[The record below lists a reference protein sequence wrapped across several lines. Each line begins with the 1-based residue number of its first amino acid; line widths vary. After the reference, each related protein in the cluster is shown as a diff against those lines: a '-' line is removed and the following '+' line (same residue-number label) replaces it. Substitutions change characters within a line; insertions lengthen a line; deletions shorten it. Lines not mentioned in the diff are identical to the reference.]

1 MLSGLRKRTP
11 SPRRGEGWGEGVRKF
26 QKKICSVRTP
36 SLSLAALARP
46 LPSGERWSI
55 GAAILACCFAAIALC
70 LLATSVHAQTMADLA
85 HYSGPDRT
93 QRLIEGAKKEGVVT
107 LYSSA
112 VITDTDAII
121 DAFQKKYDVA
131 VRLWRGSSD
140 DILRRAVGEARGG
153 RHDADLAE
161 TAGNA
166 MEGLERE
173 RLLAEVASPVFAQ
186 LMPQAV
192 VPHRGWIADRLSVF
206 TAAYNTTVIK
216 AADVPKSYQD
226 LVDPKWQGKLGVSN
240 EADDANW
247 FMAVADAMGQDKAV
261 ALFRKIAATNGMSV
275 RRGHTLLSNL
285 VVAGEVPLALNL
297 YDYRVTELK
306 QRAAPI
312 DGIVLPPAFALPTGI
327 GAMAKAPHPNAAL
340 LLLDFY
346 LTDGQRILVERGNVP
361 TNRTV
366 AEPPP
371 GVGLLDV
378 AKFLDQED
386 KWTRLFKET
395 FAGAAQ

>member
-1 MLSGLRKRTP
+1 MKIGGPIAGFCIAVGALS
-11 SPRRGEGWGEGVRKF
+11 
-26 QKKICSVRTP
+26 
-36 SLSLAALARP
+36 A
-46 LPSGERWSI
+46 
-55 GAAILACCFAAIALC
+55 FAAA
-70 LLATSVHAQTMADLA
+70 AHAQTMADLA

-93 QRLIEGAKKEGVVT
+93 QRLIEGAKKEGAVT

-112 VITDTDAII
+112 VIADTDAII
-121 DAFQKKYDVA
+121 DAFQNKYGVQ

-140 DILRRAVGEARGG
+140 DILRRAVTEARGG
-153 RHDADLAE
+153 RYDADVAE
-161 TAGNA
+161 TAGTA
-166 MEGLERE
+166 MEGLQRE
-173 RLLAEVASPVFAQ
+173 RLLAEVVSPVFAQ
-186 LMPQAV
+186 LMPQAF

-206 TAAYNTTVIK
+206 TAAYNTTLIK
-216 AADVPKSYQD
+216 PADVPKSYQD
-226 LVDPKWQGKLGVSN
+226 LADPKWKGKLGISN

-247 FMAVADAMGQDKAV
+247 FMAVADAIGQDKAL
-261 ALFRKIAATNGMSV
+261 ALFGKIVATNDISV

-285 VVAGEVPLALNL
+285 VVAGEVPLGLNL
-297 YDYRVTELK
+297 YGYRVAELK
-306 QRAAPI
+306 QHAAPVE
-312 DGIVLPPAFALPTGI
+312 GIVLPPAFALPTGI

-346 LTDGQRILVERGNVP
+346 LTDGQRILADRGNVP

-386 KWTRLFKET
+386 KWTKLFKET
-395 FAGAAQ
+395 FAAGAR

>member
-1 MLSGLRKRTP
+1 MK
-11 SPRRGEGWGEGVRKF
+11 
-26 QKKICSVRTP
+26 
-36 SLSLAALARP
+36 
-46 LPSGERWSI
+46 I
-55 GAAILACCFAAIALC
+55 GAAIAGFCIAIGALSALAVSA
-70 LLATSVHAQTMADLA
+70 HAQTMADLA

-93 QRLIEGAKKEGVVT
+93 QRLIDGAKKEGAIT

-112 VITDTDAII
+112 VIADTDAII
-121 DAFQKKYDVA
+121 DAFQKKYGVP

-140 DILRRAVGEARGG
+140 DILRRAVTEARGG
-153 RHDADLAE
+153 RYDADLAE

-166 MEGLERE
+166 MEGIERE

-186 LMPQAV
+186 LMPQAA

-216 AADVPKSYQD
+216 PADVPKSYQD
-226 LVDPKWQGKLGVSN
+226 LTDPKWQGKLGISN

-247 FMAVADAMGQDKAV
+247 FMAVADAMGQEKAV
-261 ALFRKIAATNGMSV
+261 ALFRKIAMTNGMSV

-297 YDYRVTELK
+297 YGYRVNELK
-306 QRAAPI
+306 QHAAPVE
-312 DGIVLPPAFALPTGI
+312 GIVLPPAFALPTGI

-346 LTDGQRILVERGNVP
+346 LTDGQRILAERGNVP

-386 KWTRLFKET
+386 KWMRLFKET
-395 FAGAAQ
+395 FAAGAR

>member
-1 MLSGLRKRTP
+1 MK
-11 SPRRGEGWGEGVRKF
+11 
-26 QKKICSVRTP
+26 
-36 SLSLAALARP
+36 
-46 LPSGERWSI
+46 I
-55 GAAILACCFAAIALC
+55 GAATAGFCIAVAALCAFAASAR
-70 LLATSVHAQTMADLA
+70 AQTLADLA

-112 VITDTDAII
+112 VIADTDAII
-121 DAFQKKYDVA
+121 EAFQKKYGVQ

-140 DILRRAVGEARGG
+140 DILRRAVTEARGS
-153 RHDADLAE
+153 RYDADLAE

-166 MEGLERE
+166 MEGIERE
-173 RLLAEVASPVFAQ
+173 QLLAEVASPVFAQ

-216 AADVPKSYQD
+216 PADVPKSYQD
-226 LVDPKWQGKLGVSN
+226 LTDPKWQGKLGISN

-261 ALFRKIAATNGMSV
+261 ALFRKIATTNGISV

-297 YDYRVTELK
+297 YGYRVTALK
-306 QRAAPI
+306 ERAAPVEA
-312 DGIVLPPAFALPTGI
+312 IVLPPAFALPTGI

-346 LTDGQRILVERGNVP
+346 LTDGQRILAERGNVP

-386 KWTRLFKET
+386 KWMRLFKEV
-395 FAGAAQ
+395 FAGVP

>member
-1 MLSGLRKRTP
+1 
-11 SPRRGEGWGEGVRKF
+11 
-26 QKKICSVRTP
+26 
-36 SLSLAALARP
+36 
-46 LPSGERWSI
+46 
-55 GAAILACCFAAIALC
+55 LACGFAAVGGC
-70 LLATSVHAQTMADLA
+70 LLPTSVHAQTTADLA

-93 QRLIEGAKKEGVVT
+93 QRLIEGAKKEGVVA

-112 VITDTDAII
+112 VIADTDAII
-121 DAFQKKYDVA
+121 DAFQKKYGVQ

-140 DILRRAVGEARGG
+140 DILRRAVTEARGG
-153 RHDADLAE
+153 RYDADLAE

-186 LMPQAV
+186 LMPGAAP
-192 VPHRGWIADRLSVF
+192 PHRGWIADRLSVF
-206 TAAYNTTVIK
+206 TAAYNTTLIK
-216 AADVPKSYQD
+216 PADVPKSYQD
-226 LVDPKWQGKLGVSN
+226 LADPKWKGKLGVSN

-247 FMAVADAMGQDKAV
+247 FMAVADAMGQDKAL
-261 ALFRKIAATNGMSV
+261 ALLRNIAATNGISV

-297 YDYRVTELK
+297 YGYRVAELK
-306 QRAAPI
+306 KHDAPI
-312 DGIVLPPAFALPTGI
+312 DGFVLPPAFALPTGI
-327 GAMAKAPHPNAAL
+327 GALAKAPHPHAAL

-346 LTDGQRILVERGNVP
+346 LTDGQRILAERGNVP

-378 AKFLDQED
+378 AKFLDQQD
-386 KWTRLFKET
+386 NWTRLFKAT
-395 FAGAAQ
+395 FAGAGP

>member
-1 MLSGLRKRTP
+1 MKSGSRIARLCVAV
-11 SPRRGEGWGEGVRKF
+11 G
-26 QKKICSVRTP
+26 
-36 SLSLAALARP
+36 AL
-46 LPSGERWSI
+46 LV
-55 GAAILACCFAAIALC
+55 FAA
-70 LLATSVHAQTMADLA
+70 SAQAQSMAELA

-112 VITDTDAII
+112 VIADTDAIV
-121 DAFQKKYDVA
+121 DAFQKKYDVQ

-140 DILRRAVGEARGG
+140 DILRRAVTEARGG
-153 RHDADLAE
+153 RYDADLAE

-173 RLLAEVASPVFAQ
+173 RLLAEVVSPVFAQ
-186 LMPQAV
+186 LMPGAV
-192 VPHRGWIADRLSVF
+192 APHRGWIADRLSVF
-206 TAAYNTTVIK
+206 TAAYNTTLIK
-216 AADVPKSYQD
+216 PADVPKSYQD
-226 LVDPKWQGKLGVSN
+226 LADPKWKGKLGISN

-247 FMAVADAMGQDKAV
+247 FMAVADAIGQDQAV
-261 ALFRKIAATNGMSV
+261 AMFRKIVATNGISV

-297 YDYRVTELK
+297 YGYRVTELK
-306 QRAAPI
+306 KGAAPI

-346 LTDGQRILVERGNVP
+346 LTDGERILAERGNVP

-378 AKFLDQED
+378 AKFLDQQD
-386 KWTRLFKET
+386 KWTRLFKEV
-395 FAGAAQ
+395 FAGGAL

>member
-1 MLSGLRKRTP
+1 MKL
-11 SPRRGEGWGEGVRKF
+11 
-26 QKKICSVRTP
+26 
-36 SLSLAALARP
+36 
-46 LPSGERWSI
+46 
-55 GAAILACCFAAIALC
+55 GAAIAGFCIAIAASC
-70 LLATSVHAQTMADLA
+70 AFEGSAQTQTVADLA

-112 VITDTDAII
+112 VIADTDAIV
-121 DAFQKKYDVA
+121 DAFEKKYGVQ

-140 DILRRAVGEARGG
+140 DILRRAVTEARGG
-153 RHDADLAE
+153 RNDADLAE

-166 MEGLERE
+166 MEGIERE
-173 RLLAEVASPVFAQ
+173 KLLAEVASPVFAQ
-186 LMPQAV
+186 LMPEAV

-216 AADVPKSYQD
+216 PADVPKTYQD
-226 LVDPKWQGKLGVSN
+226 LTDPRWQGKLGISN

-247 FMAVADAMGQDKAV
+247 FMAVADAMGQDKAI
-261 ALFRKIAATNGMSV
+261 ALFRKIATTNGISV

-297 YDYRVTELK
+297 YGYRVTALK
-306 QRAAPI
+306 EHAAPVEA
-312 DGIVLPPAFALPTGI
+312 IVLPPAFALPTGI

-346 LTDGQRILVERGNVP
+346 LTDGQRILAERGNVP

-378 AKFLDQED
+378 AKFLDQQD
-386 KWTRLFKET
+386 KWTRLFKEV
-395 FAGAAQ
+395 FAGGGGG

>member
-1 MLSGLRKRTP
+1 MPIGGRIVRFCIAVGALLGLAV
-11 SPRRGEGWGEGVRKF
+11 S
-26 QKKICSVRTP
+26 
-36 SLSLAALARP
+36 AY
-46 LPSGERWSI
+46 
-55 GAAILACCFAAIALC
+55 
-70 LLATSVHAQTMADLA
+70 AQTVADIG

-112 VITDTDAII
+112 VIADTDAII
-121 DAFQKKYDVA
+121 DAFQKKYGVQ

-140 DILRRAVGEARGG
+140 DILRRAVTEARGG
-153 RHDADLAE
+153 RYDADLAE

-173 RLLAEVASPVFAQ
+173 RLLAEIASPVFAQ
-186 LMPQAV
+186 LMPEAV
-192 VPHRGWIADRLSVF
+192 APHRGWIADRLSVF
-206 TAAYNTTVIK
+206 TAAYNTTLIPP
-216 AADVPKSYQD
+216 ADVPKSYAD
-226 LVDPKWQGKLGVSN
+226 LADPKWKGKLGISN

-247 FMAVADAMGQDKAV
+247 FMAVAHAMGQEKAL
-261 ALFRKIAATNGMSV
+261 ALFGKIVATNGMSV

-297 YDYRVTELK
+297 YGYRVTALK
-306 QRAAPI
+306 QRAAPVA
-312 DGIVLPPAFALPTGI
+312 GIVLPPAFALPTGI
-327 GAMAKAPHPNAAL
+327 GALASAPHPNAAL

-346 LTDGQRILVERGNVP
+346 LTDGQRILADRGNVP
-361 TNRTV
+361 TNRAV

-371 GVGLLDV
+371 GVELLDV
-378 AKFLDQED
+378 AKFLDQQD

-395 FAGAAQ
+395 FARGP